1 MFKLETLISLI
12 VDFIRTLLIE
22 EVSDRVRS
30 FRPRRRLR
38 GMKDVHRHVHH
49 ETRQRLFNRLSTET
63 RR

>member
-1 MFKLETLISLI
+1 MLPEMLFELIAELA
-12 VDFIRTLLIE
+12 RTLLIE

-38 GMKDVHRHVHH
+38 GMKDVHRHLRH
-49 ETRQRLFNRLSTET
+49 ETRRRLFNRLSTET

>member
-1 MFKLETLISLI
+1 MLPEMLFELIAEF
-12 VDFIRTLLIE
+12 VRTLLIE

-38 GMKDVHRHVHH
+38 GMKGVHRHLHH
-49 ETRQRLFNRLSTET
+49 ETRRRLFNHLSTET